1 MSTALDVK
9 QAHVLNQ
16 WAHDRPL
23 VACRFEPQ
31 GRYVFCGAEDAAVHR
46 FALADGAK
54 VSGTGGHDS
63 WVMALAF
70 TNDAGLA
77 ISGGA
82 EGRLVWWETAAAELQ
97 PVRKVDGHQGWI
109 RAMDVSPDGTLLATA
124 GNDLIIRLWNPV
136 DGTPVKEL
144 HGHERH
150 VYSLQFHPSG
160 QFLLSGDLMG
170 KLKQWDVASGQLV
183 REFDA
188 KELHSYNGGQQVD
201 FGGIRGIAVS
211 PDNQFLAAGGL
222 HKASNPLGAVH
233 EPRVE
238 LFKWDTQEVAKSHI
252 AEGITQGVIWRL
264 KYLSDGSLMGLSG
277 GGSGGFLLFWK
288 PDNEKDYHRFQLPNL
303 ARDMDV
309 HPDGIRVATAHYDRN
324 VRITRLAAKEG

>member
-31 GRYVFCGAEDAAVHR
+31 GRYVFCGAEDTAVHR

-54 VSGTGGHDS
+54 ISGTGGHDS

-70 TNDAGLA
+70 TKDAGLT

-82 EGRLVWWETAAAELQ
+82 EGRLVWWETAGAQLQ
-97 PVRKVDGHQGWI
+97 PVRKIDGHQGWI
-109 RAMDVSPDGTLLATA
+109 RAMDVSPDGALLATA
-124 GNDLIIRLWNPV
+124 GNDLIIRLWNPA
-136 DGTPVKEL
+136 DGTAVKEL

-150 VYSLQFHPSG
+150 IYSLQFHPGG

-211 PDNQFLAAGGL
+211 PDGQFLAAGGL

-238 LFKWDTQEVAKSHI
+238 LFKWDTQEIVKTHI

-264 KYLSDGSLMGLSG
+264 KYLSEGSLLGLSG

-288 PDNEKDYHRFQLPNL
+288 PDNEKDFHRFQLPNL
-303 ARDMDV
+303 ARDMDL